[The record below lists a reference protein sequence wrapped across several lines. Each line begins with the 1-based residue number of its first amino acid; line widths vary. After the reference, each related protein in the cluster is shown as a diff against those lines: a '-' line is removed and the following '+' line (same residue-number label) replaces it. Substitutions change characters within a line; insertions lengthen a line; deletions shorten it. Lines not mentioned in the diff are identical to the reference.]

1 MAPPHVKVFS
11 GNSFDPRC
19 KKYIAVLL
27 PPCQHHL
34 EPTFGSQAPDD
45 HLAKGSS
52 PNGLVR
58 RMEVMMKITASGASA
73 QIGKGGPAHTMTRRI

>member
-19 KKYIAVLL
+19 KKYM
-27 PPCQHHL
+27 
-34 EPTFGSQAPDD
+34 APMSASLGTDFWQS
-45 HLAKGSS
+45 GPRRSS
-52 PNGLVR
+52 GKRQQPNGLVR